1 MTSVTCTN
9 AYALAQ
15 IQYKYFT
22 IADFFCF
29 RTFDNCLDC
38 FLHKV
43 LVYRYFDSDLLKQVH
58 FEFNA
63 PVAFFVSMLFAA
75 AQGVRYGN
83 LANSGLIQG
92 FFNILQFVRLN
103 VRYYKLRFRI
113 SN

>member
-1 MTSVTCTN
+1 LTSLACTN

-15 IQYKYFT
+15 IQNKYFS

-43 LVYRYFDSDLLKQVH
+43 LVYRNFNSDLLKQIH
-58 FEFNA
+58 FEFNT
-63 PVAFFVSMLFAA
+63 PVAFFVSMLFAT
-75 AQGVRYGN
+75 AQGICNGN
-83 LANSGLIQG
+83 LANSCLLQG

-103 VRYYKLRFRI
+103 VRYYKLHF
-113 SN
+113 